1 MKRALEQIRRRR
13 GGAQAHLMRCA
24 DAVTDVELQPEH
36 NDRHRFVQDTL
47 RDAASSLWT

>member
-1 MKRALEQIRRRR
+1 MKRALEQIRRAC
-13 GGAQAHLMRCA
+13 GAQSHLVRCP

-36 NDRHRFVQDTL
+36 NERHRFVRDTL